1 MAADGADCERL
12 DAPTSTRMFD
22 PARPYSFHIELT
34 DKCNAGC
41 PMCPRT
47 LHLDRC
53 RTDRSVVAN
62 VELGLSDF
70 QRHFSPEFCKRTGEV
85 IFGGAYGDPLAAT
98 QLLEIVEHLTD
109 HGVAVAI
116 ATNGSLRKP
125 DWWARMGRAMA
136 RVPGARLELHI
147 DGLEETNP
155 LYRVGTFF
163 PKIIENAQ
171 AFIETGARAEWHFI
185 IFRHNE
191 HQIEDAFR
199 RSRALGFQEFTL
211 IDTVRFGP
219 DGRFPYQMPDGSAR
233 VLEAPTRRS
242 DDFAISAGEITLT
255 SHQDAAEAK
264 AVLSAWAVNGID
276 CKSAA
281 RNSPYISAHGQV
293 SACCWVTGSQEEA
306 RFFAGHGLAAE
317 RYNLRH
323 RLLED
328 IMADE
333 PFASHYHS
341 AWTDD
346 SLATCRHK
354 CGKMRRNRRNSFEA
368 SEV

>member
-1 MAADGADCERL
+1 
-12 DAPTSTRMFD
+12 MFD

-53 RTDRSVVAN
+53 RTDRSVVSN
-62 VELGLSDF
+62 VELGLADF
-70 QRHFSPEFCKRTGEV
+70 QRHFTPDLSARTAEV

-98 QLLEIVEHLTD
+98 ELLEVVEHLTD
-109 HGVAVAI
+109 HGVRVAI

-136 RVPGARLELHI
+136 RTGSRLELHI
-147 DGLEETNP
+147 DGLEDTNG
-155 LYRVGTFF
+155 LYRVGTFYD
-163 PKIIENAQ
+163 KIVENA
-171 AFIETGARAEWHFI
+171 AAYIETGARAEWHFI

-191 HQIEDAFR
+191 HQIEEAFR
-199 RSRALGFQEFTL
+199 RSRALGFEGFTL

-219 DGRFPYQMPDGSAR
+219 EGRFPYQMPDGKMR
-233 VLEAPTRRS
+233 ELEAPTRKS
-242 DDFAISAGEITLT
+242 ADFRLDGGEIRLA
-255 SHQDAAEAK
+255 SREDAAEA
-264 AVLSAWAVNGID
+264 AAPPVRPIEGID

-293 SACCWVTGSQEEA
+293 SACCWVAGSGEESS
-306 RFFAGHGLAAE
+306 FFAGHRLGPE
-317 RYNLRH
+317 RYNLRS
-323 RLLED
+323 RPLEE
-328 IMADE
+328 IMLDE
-333 PFASHYHS
+333 PFASLYAA
-341 AWTDD
+341 AWKAD

-354 CGKMRRNRRNSFEA
+354 CGRMRRNRRNA
-368 SEV
+368 L

>member
-1 MAADGADCERL
+1 
-12 DAPTSTRMFD
+12 MFD

-62 VELGLSDF
+62 VELGLTDF
-70 QRHFSPEFCKRTGEV
+70 QTHFTDAFCAQTEEV

-98 QLLEIVEHLTD
+98 ELLEVVEHLTD
-109 HGVAVAI
+109 RGVRVAI

-125 DWWARMGRAMA
+125 DWWARMGRAMV
-136 RVPGARLELHI
+136 RTGSRLELHI
-147 DGLEETNP
+147 DGLEDTNP
-155 LYRVGTFF
+155 LYRVGTFYD
-163 PKIIENAQ
+163 KIAENA
-171 AFIETGARAEWHFI
+171 AAYIETGARAEWHFI

-191 HQIEDAFR
+191 HQIEEAFR

-219 DGRFPYQMPDGSAR
+219 EGVFPYQMPDGAMRS
-233 VLEAPTRRS
+233 LEAPRRKAA
-242 DDFAISAGEITLT
+242 DFALEDGEIMLA
-255 SHQDAAEAK
+255 SRQDAEEA
-264 AVLSAWAVNGID
+264 AREISPFAINGID

-293 SACCWVTGSQEEA
+293 SACCWVTGAVEE
-306 RFFAGHGLAAE
+306 RDFFGRHGLAPD
-317 RYNLRH
+317 RFNLRN
-323 RLLED
+323 RPLAE
-328 IMADE
+328 IMHDE
-333 PFASHYHS
+333 PFASFYAE
-341 AWTDD
+341 AWRED
-346 SLATCRHK
+346 SLPTCRHK
-354 CGKMRRNRRNSFEA
+354 CGKMRRNRRNA
-368 SEV
+368 L